1 MTERPVGEPVDE
13 RPVDERPVDE
23 RLRAALGAAAAGVRS
38 DPGAYRRVS
47 AGWRRREGRRRLVL
61 AVLAAVVFVA
71 ADAVGLWAL
80 SQADPNTHVIFS
92 DTGAPA
98 EPGPVGRIGQP

>member
-1 MTERPVGEPVDE
+1 MTTRPVEDQ
-13 RPVDERPVDE
+13 
-23 RLRAALGAAAAGVRS
+23 LRAALGAAAAEIRV
-38 DPGAYRRVS
+38 DPTAYRRAS
-47 AGWRRREGRRRLVL
+47 AAWRRRERRRRLIL

-92 DTGAPA
+92 
-98 EPGPVGRIGQP
+98 EPGGPATPDMIDRTGQP